1 MTPGGVSTFCSP
13 ISRYTEKISDV
24 ELEDTVTCIRFVKL
38 DCSPLKASLVHHC
51 NDWQTRLTELLT
63 RMACT
68 GLQDLHNSMHSN
80 AEKWVLLRRNPLR
93 DLET

>member
-1 MTPGGVSTFCSP
+1 MQTLLRVCQCSAS

-38 DCSPLKASLVHHC
+38 DCSLLKGSLVHHC

-68 GLQDLHNSMHSN
+68 GLQDLHKSMHSN
-80 AEKWVLLRRNPLR
+80 AEK
-93 DLET
+93 